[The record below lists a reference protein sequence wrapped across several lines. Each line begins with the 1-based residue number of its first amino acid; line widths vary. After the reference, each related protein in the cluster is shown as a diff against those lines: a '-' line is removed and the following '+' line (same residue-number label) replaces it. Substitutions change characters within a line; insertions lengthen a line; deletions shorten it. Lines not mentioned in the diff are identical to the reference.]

1 MLCNVQFITIN
12 ENYLNIHYKPKYKF
26 KFYLIIKKLIIII
39 LKVSVEKYRKYL

>member
-26 KFYLIIKKLIIII
+26 TILFNNRKIIIII
-39 LKVSVEKYRKYL
+39 LKVNVEKYRKYL